1 MLQKEEQEH
10 GQGAVE
16 VDKMRLHMPLKVL
29 RENTLGAGGGGRRKG
44 WRRIPAETNQKKVLL
59 NVTSETM
66 L

>member
-44 WRRIPAETNQKKVLL
+44 
-59 NVTSETM
+59 
-66 L
+66 